1 MSQNR
6 RAEGERA
13 TGAYEVLVGASDGL
27 VCFSRCDFVIG
38 RRQGSRS
45 QENLQRKLPLA
56 QRRAARGSGGGT
68 RGETAPEPLSRMMVE
83 LTHC

>member
-1 MSQNR
+1 MGVGRQKEREGWRVSQNR

-38 RRQGSRS
+38 RRQGSRLKKTCS
-45 QENLQRKLPLA
+45 ANCL
-56 QRRAARGSGGGT
+56 
-68 RGETAPEPLSRMMVE
+68 
-83 LTHC
+83 